1 MKFVFVKNHLKGLEP
16 YFYTSLGNTLLSN
29 LQFPSFKQL
38 RKSFLKTPEA
48 NHITPELSSFTQ
60 TLQGYQPA
68 QDTSEGTRLSTP
80 PTTLIYTQHPRAC
93 GNNRERGVYI
103 SLTPPP
109 SEDDPQCSPFLAH
122 PNPGPIRA
130 PAGPGAKRTLS
141 HQSPLLPK
149 GPPSPS
155 SKRFPPAK
163 GARGDQRR
171 SWRERLQAKVQR
183 DITLQPREGV

>member
-1 MKFVFVKNHLKGLEP
+1 MKFVFVKNHLKCLEP
-16 YFYTSLGNTLLSN
+16 SFYTSLGNTLLSN

-60 TLQGYQPA
+60 TLQGYQSA

-80 PTTLIYTQHPRAC
+80 PPLQYTPNIPEHV
-93 GNNRERGVYI
+93 GITERGGCT
-103 SLTPPP
+103 SLTPLP
-109 SEDDPQCSPFLAH
+109 SEDDPQCSPSLAH

-130 PAGPGAKRTLS
+130 PAGPGAKRTQS

-183 DITLQPREGV
+183 DITLRPREGM